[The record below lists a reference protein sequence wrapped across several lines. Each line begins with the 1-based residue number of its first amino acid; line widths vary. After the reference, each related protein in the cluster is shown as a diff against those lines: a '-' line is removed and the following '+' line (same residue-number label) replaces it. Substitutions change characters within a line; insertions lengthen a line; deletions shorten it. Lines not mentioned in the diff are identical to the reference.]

1 MITMKKI
8 VAAVIAGAI
17 ATFSVK
23 AQEIPE
29 RKRDGKGIHE
39 RHGKMHH
46 RPGGIEFQKLNLT
59 DAQKEQMKA
68 QRENF
73 RKQMDE
79 LKKNEN
85 ITVKEWKTSM
95 ENLRKDQKTKMES
108 ILTTEQKA
116 QLEKMKS
123 ERKAIHEVDA
133 KARIEKMKIHLG
145 LTEEQAA
152 KIEKNRKEM
161 GEKMKAIREN
171 KSLSDEKKRE
181 EMKELMK
188 KQKENMKSVLTEEQ
202 MKKMLEGRKPGQR
215 KPGGPGKHHGQRPA
229 DKEVI

>member
-1 MITMKKI
+1 MKKI
-8 VAAVIAGAI
+8 LAAVVVGAL
-17 ATFSVK
+17 ATFSVQ

-46 RPGGIEFQKLNLT
+46 RPGGTEFQKLNLT

-73 RKQMDE
+73 RKQMDD

-85 ITVKEWKTSM
+85 ITVKEWKVRM
-95 ENLRKDQKTKMES
+95 ENLRNEQKTKMES

-116 QLEKMKS
+116 QLEKMKT

-133 KARIEKMKIHLG
+133 KARMEKMKIHLG
-145 LTEEQAA
+145 LTDDQAA
-152 KIEKNRKEM
+152 KIEKNRKEVA
-161 GEKMKAIREN
+161 EKMKAIRDN

-188 KQKENMKSVLTEEQ
+188 KQKENMKSVLTEDQ
-202 MKKMLEGRKPGQR
+202 MKKMQEGRKPGQR
-215 KPGGPGKHHGQRPA
+215 KPGGPGKHHGQKPA
-229 DKEVI
+229 DKEII